1 MEDLRKVFEV
11 MHIENVDLVE
21 LVSYQL
27 KCVSRICY
35 NQ

>member
-11 MHIENVDLVE
+11 MHNDNVELVG

-27 KCVSRICY
+27 KCF
-35 NQ
+35 